1 MKKFNKITS
10 FMLAVCAVT
19 SLMSVSASATTIPTK
34 SNQDMKIINLSD
46 SINENELNEIKN
58 SVGAYLIYDGNMI
71 ELSDSILTIEDIATS
86 EYRSAN
92 SNSYKLTL
100 NADINEQEEKNSR
113 KIVSDSGD
121 KNSSNVNAS
130 ATLQLI
136 WTDNP
141 GINNVIDL
149 EYSEKYNDFANNF
162 WKGWLHDNKFKL
174 LKLLS
179 KNKQYYSSNIT
190 RFYIDYKD
198 KSGVGEYV
206 KNLRRIWDNKDVV
219 IVEGEYS
226 RLGVGN
232 DLFDNMKSIQR
243 IICPSE
249 NAFEIYNKILN
260 EILKVD
266 KNKIIML
273 ALGPAATVLAYDLYK
288 AGYTAIDI
296 GHVDIEYEWFL
307 RKATEKIKIETK
319 YVTEVKGGENNIQDV
334 EDERYEK
341 EIIARIMK

>member
-1 MKKFNKITS
+1 MEVNKSKRKYTAKTKDILGGFKIASPDETIDKLVNDKCSISRFGDGEFDMICGVGMKYQKYNKE
-10 FMLAVCAVT
+10 LAKRLKQV
-19 SLMSVSASATTIPTK
+19 LD
-34 SNQDMKIINLSD
+34 SNEKGL
-46 SINENELNEIKN
+46 
-58 SVGAYLIYDGNMI
+58 LI
-71 ELSDSILTIEDIATS
+71 
-86 EYRSAN
+86 
-92 SNSYKLTL
+92 
-100 NADINEQEEKNSR
+100 
-113 KIVSDSGD
+113 
-121 KNSSNVNAS
+121 
-130 ATLQLI
+130 
-136 WTDNP
+136 

-198 KSGVGEYV
+198 KSWVGDYV
-206 KNLRRIWDNKDVV
+206 KNLRRIWDNQDVV

-249 NAFEIYNKILN
+249 NAFEIYDKILN
-260 EILKVD
+260 EILKID
-266 KNKIIML
+266 KNKMIML
-273 ALGPAATVLAYDLYK
+273 ALGPTATVLAYDLFK
-288 AGYTAIDI
+288 AGYIAIDI

-319 YVTEVKGGENNIQDV
+319 YVTEVKNGENDIQDIK
-334 EDERYEK
+334 DEKYEK
-341 EIIARIMK
+341 EIIARIMN

>member
-1 MKKFNKITS
+1 MEVNKSKRKYTAKTKDILGGFKIASPDETIDKLVNDKCSISRFGDGEFDMICGVGMKYQKYNKE
-10 FMLAVCAVT
+10 LAKRLKQV
-19 SLMSVSASATTIPTK
+19 LD
-34 SNQDMKIINLSD
+34 SNEKGL
-46 SINENELNEIKN
+46 
-58 SVGAYLIYDGNMI
+58 LI
-71 ELSDSILTIEDIATS
+71 
-86 EYRSAN
+86 
-92 SNSYKLTL
+92 
-100 NADINEQEEKNSR
+100 
-113 KIVSDSGD
+113 
-121 KNSSNVNAS
+121 
-130 ATLQLI
+130 
-136 WTDNP
+136 

-198 KSGVGEYV
+198 KSWVGDYV
-206 KNLRRIWDNKDVV
+206 KSLKRIWNNQNVV
-219 IVEGEYS
+219 IIEGEYS

-249 NAFEIYNKILN
+249 NAFEIYDKILN
-260 EILKVD
+260 EILKID
-266 KNKIIML
+266 KNKMIML
-273 ALGPAATVLAYDLYK
+273 ALGPTATVLAYDLFK
-288 AGYTAIDI
+288 AGYRAIDI

-319 YVTEVKGGENNIQDV
+319 YVTEVKNGENDIQDIK
-334 EDERYEK
+334 DEKYEK
-341 EIIARIMK
+341 EIIARIMN

>member
-1 MKKFNKITS
+1 MEVNKSKRKYTAKTKDILGGFKIASPDETIDKLVNDKCSISRFGDGEFDMICGVGMKYQKYNKE
-10 FMLAVCAVT
+10 LAKRLKQV
-19 SLMSVSASATTIPTK
+19 LD
-34 SNQDMKIINLSD
+34 SNEKGL
-46 SINENELNEIKN
+46 
-58 SVGAYLIYDGNMI
+58 LI
-71 ELSDSILTIEDIATS
+71 
-86 EYRSAN
+86 
-92 SNSYKLTL
+92 
-100 NADINEQEEKNSR
+100 
-113 KIVSDSGD
+113 
-121 KNSSNVNAS
+121 
-130 ATLQLI
+130 
-136 WTDNP
+136 

-198 KSGVGEYV
+198 KSWVGDYV
-206 KNLRRIWDNKDVV
+206 KSLKRIWDNQNVV
-219 IVEGEYS
+219 IIEGEYS

-249 NAFEIYNKILN
+249 NAFEIYDKILN
-260 EILKVD
+260 EILKID
-266 KNKIIML
+266 KNKMIML
-273 ALGPAATVLAYDLYK
+273 ALGPTATVLAYDLFK
-288 AGYTAIDI
+288 AGYRAIDI

-319 YVTEVKGGENNIQDV
+319 YVTEVKNGENDIQDIK
-334 EDERYEK
+334 DEKYEK
-341 EIIARIMK
+341 EIIARIMN

>member
-1 MKKFNKITS
+1 MRVSKSKRKYTAKTKDILEGFKIASPEETIDKLVNDNCSIARFGDGEFDMICGVGMKYQKYDEE
-10 FMLAVCAVT
+10 LAKRLKQV
-19 SLMSVSASATTIPTK
+19 L
-34 SNQDMKIINLSD
+34 D
-46 SINENELNEIKN
+46 SKEKGL
-58 SVGAYLIYDGNMI
+58 LI
-71 ELSDSILTIEDIATS
+71 
-86 EYRSAN
+86 
-92 SNSYKLTL
+92 
-100 NADINEQEEKNSR
+100 
-113 KIVSDSGD
+113 
-121 KNSSNVNAS
+121 
-130 ATLQLI
+130 
-136 WTDNP
+136 

-334 EDERYEK
+334 KDERYEK

>member
-1 MKKFNKITS
+1 MKVSKTNKNYTAKTEDILS
-10 FMLAVCAVT
+10 GFK
-19 SLMSVSASATTIPTK
+19 IK
-34 SNQDMKIINLSD
+34 SPDD
-46 SINENELNEIKN
+46 
-58 SVGAYLIYDGNMI
+58 
-71 ELSDSILTIEDIATS
+71 TIE
-86 EYRSAN
+86 
-92 SNSYKLTL
+92 
-100 NADINEQEEKNSR
+100 
-113 KIVSDSGD
+113 KIVNDNCSIARFGDGEFDMICGVGMKYQKYNKELAKRLKQVLDSNEKG
-121 KNSSNVNAS
+121 
-130 ATLQLI
+130 LLI
-136 WTDNP
+136 

-198 KSGVGEYV
+198 KSWVGDYV
-206 KNLRRIWDNKDVV
+206 QNLRRIWDNQEVV

-249 NAFEIYNKILN
+249 NAFEIYDKILN

-266 KNKIIML
+266 KNKMIML
-273 ALGPAATVLAYDLYK
+273 ALGPTATVLAYDLYK
-288 AGYTAIDI
+288 KGYRAIDI

-319 YVTEVKGGENNIQDV
+319 YVTEVKDGENNIQDIQ
-334 EDERYEK
+334 DEKYEK
-341 EIIARIMK
+341 EIIARIMD

>member
-1 MKKFNKITS
+1 MEVNKSKRKYTAKTKDILGGFKIASPDETIDKLVNDKCSISRFGDGEFDMICGVGMKYQKYNKE
-10 FMLAVCAVT
+10 LAKRLKQV
-19 SLMSVSASATTIPTK
+19 LD
-34 SNQDMKIINLSD
+34 SNEKGL
-46 SINENELNEIKN
+46 
-58 SVGAYLIYDGNMI
+58 LI
-71 ELSDSILTIEDIATS
+71 
-86 EYRSAN
+86 
-92 SNSYKLTL
+92 
-100 NADINEQEEKNSR
+100 
-113 KIVSDSGD
+113 
-121 KNSSNVNAS
+121 
-130 ATLQLI
+130 
-136 WTDNP
+136 

-198 KSGVGEYV
+198 KSWVGDYV
-206 KNLRRIWDNKDVV
+206 KSLKRIWDNQNVV
-219 IVEGEYS
+219 IIEGEYS

-249 NAFEIYNKILN
+249 NAFEIYDKILN
-260 EILKVD
+260 EILKID
-266 KNKIIML
+266 KNKMIML
-273 ALGPAATVLAYDLYK
+273 ALGPTATVLAYDLFK
-288 AGYTAIDI
+288 AGYIAIDI

-319 YVTEVKGGENNIQDV
+319 YVTEVKNGENDIQDIK
-334 EDERYEK
+334 DEKYEK
-341 EIIARIMK
+341 EIIARIMN

>member
-1 MKKFNKITS
+1 MK
-10 FMLAVCAVT
+10 
-19 SLMSVSASATTIPTK
+19 VSK
-34 SNQDMKIINLSD
+34 SKG
-46 SINENELNEIKN
+46 KYT
-58 SVGAYLIYDGNMI
+58 AK
-71 ELSDSILTIEDIATS
+71 TEDILGGFKIASPDETI
-86 EYRSAN
+86 
-92 SNSYKLTL
+92 
-100 NADINEQEEKNSR
+100 D
-113 KIVSDSGD
+113 KIVNDKCSISRFGDGEFDMICGVGMKYQKYNKELAKRLKQVLDSDEQG
-121 KNSSNVNAS
+121 
-130 ATLQLI
+130 LLI
-136 WTDNP
+136 

-198 KSGVGEYV
+198 KSWVGEYV
-206 KNLRRIWDNKDVV
+206 NNLRRIWANQDVV
-219 IVEGEYS
+219 TVEGEYS

-249 NAFEIYNKILN
+249 NAFEIYDKILN

-266 KNKIIML
+266 KNKMIML
-273 ALGPAATVLAYDLYK
+273 ALGPTATVLAYDLYK
-288 AGYTAIDI
+288 AGYRAIDI

-319 YVTEVKGGENNIQDV
+319 YVTEVKDGENDIQDIK
-334 EDERYEK
+334 DEKYEK
-341 EIIARIMK
+341 EIIARIMN